1 MLYIITFTCILSLS
15 LRMFGVP
22 LEDLIV
28 NNQLPE
34 RLQEMLIRL
43 WVDGPTTSGIF
54 RLNGN
59 ARKMRELREAIDGSK
74 GERERLGLYTVISF
88 FPPLGK
94 AVDVADESIHV
105 ISSLLKV
112 RMIQYSVHSFILSSL
127 SLRIY

>member
-1 MLYIITFTCILSLS
+1 MLYIITFTCIFSLS

-22 LEDLIV
+22 LEDLII

-74 GERERLGLYTVISF
+74 GERERLGLYIVISF
-88 FPPLGK
+88 SPPLGK

-112 RMIQYSVHSFILSSL
+112 RMIQYSVHSFIRSILS
-127 SLRIY
+127 

>member
-1 MLYIITFTCILSLS
+1 
-15 LRMFGVP
+15 MFGVP

-74 GERERLGLYTVISF
+74 GERERETGIVCCDLF
-88 FPPLGK
+88 
-94 AVDVADESIHV
+94 
-105 ISSLLKV
+105 
-112 RMIQYSVHSFILSSL
+112 LSS
-127 SLRIY
+127 SREGS